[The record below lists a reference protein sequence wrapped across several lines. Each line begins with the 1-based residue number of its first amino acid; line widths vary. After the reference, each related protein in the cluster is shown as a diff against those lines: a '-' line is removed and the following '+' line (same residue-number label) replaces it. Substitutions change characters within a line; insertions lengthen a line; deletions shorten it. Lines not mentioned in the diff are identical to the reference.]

1 MAKPFKKLVQKMP
14 AASRARVTKRK
25 QALIEEM
32 ALQELRQALSL
43 TQTQLAESL
52 KINQAAVSKIESQS
66 DMYVSTL
73 RRVLEAM
80 GARLQI
86 VAEFPDRRVVI
97 DQFSAKRSGTKK
109 RASA

>member
-1 MAKPFKKLVQKMP
+1 MPKPFKKLVQKLP
-14 AASRARVTKRK
+14 PTSRARVEKRK
-25 QALIEEM
+25 HALMQEM
-32 ALQELRQALSL
+32 ALQELRQALEL
-43 TQTQLAESL
+43 TQTQLADVL

-80 GARLQI
+80 GARLEI

-97 DQFSAKRSGTKK
+97 DQFSAKRTTKK
-109 RASA
+109 KRTSA